1 MMPAARLLL
10 RPWGVS
16 WGHVMPVRQA
26 DGITCGRW
34 VGALWAR
41 FARFAALASP
51 SSKLAHLRMSKPF
64 LRILFWHAPHATP
77 SSCCTQHVHAGDA
90 PSHTL
95 AKKFAHPGSLVP
107 DANVC

>member
-1 MMPAARLLL
+1 MMPAVRLLL
-10 RPWGVS
+10 RPWGVL

-51 SSKLAHLRMSKPF
+51 SSKLAHLRMSKLF
-64 LRILFWHAPHATP
+64 LRILFWHAPACYTFLLLHSACARWRRTKP
-77 SSCCTQHVHAGDA
+77 
-90 PSHTL
+90 HT
-95 AKKFAHPGSLVP
+95 
-107 DANVC
+107 C